1 MSDDTRSIAN
11 QQARDQKKE
20 AYLRAIHNRY
30 AEQFR
35 MTADQDAISVARAT
49 HAAMDVVLERDRRKD
64 ADRSG
69 IRCGKGCSHCCHEPV
84 EIWAHEAA
92 LLVAI
97 ARAAGM
103 TLDRTRL
110 ERQSRYS
117 AENWRQ
123 QPAQDRACG
132 FLGADGACTVYE
144 FRPNVCRKL
153 LVVTDPALCDT
164 SNGQPDSVGR
174 WFSWEAELMESAALE
189 MFGASVMPKALLAA
203 LNVKG

>member
-11 QQARDQKKE
+11 QQARDQKKQ

-35 MTADQDAISVARAT
+35 MTADQDAISVARAP

-110 ERQSRYS
+110 ERQSRYN

-132 FLGADGACTVYE
+132 LLGADGACTVYE